1 MPSGNWRGPMDR
13 RLEDKADNAIG
24 WIAGVLVIL
33 LLAVNAYE
41 FGKDSGRR
49 EAIQA
54 MKCDTNSGYSIVDTR
69 TGKCAVTRGK
79 YRG

>member
-1 MPSGNWRGPMDR
+1 MDR
-13 RLEDKADNAIG
+13 RLEDGADNAIG
-24 WIAGVLVIL
+24 WMAPAILLV